1 MSTAASNTRKSAARG
16 AWIVALFA
24 ALVASGCV
32 QLPPAPPPP
41 PVYPPSAQLPP
52 AATAPGERADDPRP
66 APEAPPEAPP
76 ESPESPP
83 LPRTA
88 AQASGR
94 AVVALLDRGEQL
106 AAQGDYVHAA
116 AAVERALDV
125 EPRNPFVYHRLAELR
140 LKQGQLDQAQALARK
155 SNSLAGRNN
164 YLRANNWQLIAR
176 ILGAAGDPVGAAAA
190 EAHAEYYANLD

>member
-32 QLPPAPPPP
+32 RLPPAPPPP
-41 PVYPPSAQLPP
+41 PVYPPAAQLPP
-52 AATAPGERADDPRP
+52 AATAPGERANDPRP
-66 APEAPPEAPP
+66 AREAPEA
-76 ESPESPP
+76 PP

-94 AVVALLDRGEQL
+94 AVVALLDQGEQL

-164 YLRANNWQLIAR
+164 YLRATNWQLIAR